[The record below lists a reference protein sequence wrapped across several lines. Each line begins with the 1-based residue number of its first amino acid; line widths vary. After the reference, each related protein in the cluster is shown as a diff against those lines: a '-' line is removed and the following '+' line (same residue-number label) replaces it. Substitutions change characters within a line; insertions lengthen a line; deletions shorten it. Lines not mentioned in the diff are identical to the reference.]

1 MIRNSV
7 YSRYAYVTIHYEG
20 TKRDDEYALA
30 VRVWAKSLFAHGIS
44 SFLILSIFIW
54 IEQDVVILVSDN
66 VRESTKQSFREIG
79 CKIREIQNIENP
91 YNFIMLF
98 DL

>member
-1 MIRNSV
+1 MLSQSILSLFSI

-44 SFLILSIFIW
+44 NNREYLSLTYRTRCYYFS
-54 IEQDVVILVSDN
+54 E
-66 VRESTKQSFREIG
+66 
-79 CKIREIQNIENP
+79 
-91 YNFIMLF
+91 
-98 DL
+98 